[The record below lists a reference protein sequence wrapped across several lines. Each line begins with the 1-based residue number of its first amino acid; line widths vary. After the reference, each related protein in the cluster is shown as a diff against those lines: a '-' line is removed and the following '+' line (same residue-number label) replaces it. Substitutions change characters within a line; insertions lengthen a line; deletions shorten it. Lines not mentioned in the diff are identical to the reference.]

1 MMRDSLFIL
10 NAGSSSIKFAL
21 FAINHRMTLEIVVR
35 GQISSLDEKPHF
47 LVRNQ
52 RNDSIHQEIYAN
64 QSKRLTMAHK
74 QALEKI
80 VYWLELNYSQYKIF
94 AAGHRIVHGGHLY
107 TQPVLIDDAIVNQLE
122 RFNGLAPLHQPYTIF
137 PIKFLSK
144 RYPQLCQVAC
154 FDTAFHQTQLP
165 LARLFALPD
174 DIAAVP
180 IRRYGFHGLSYE
192 YIAQVLPN
200 YLGKHVANSRIII
213 AHLGYGASLC
223 AIRERKSV
231 ATTMGF
237 SVLEGLPMGTR
248 CGTID
253 PGVLLYLLTNEN
265 MSVKQLSELLYE
277 HSGLLG
283 LSSISGDIQ
292 VLLENKDR
300 KAKLA
305 IDYFVYHI
313 NREIGAL
320 TATLNGLDGLI
331 FTAGIGEN
339 SPDIRAKICDLA
351 SWLGIRLNPVANN
364 KNESCISSS
373 ESAIPVWVIPT
384 NEESIIA
391 QHTFN
396 IMKTRQ

>member
-1 MMRDSLFIL
+1 MINDSLFIL

-21 FAINHRMTLEIVVR
+21 FAIKHRMTLELVVR

-47 LVRNQ
+47 VIRNQ
-52 RNDSIHQEIYAN
+52 RNESIHQEIYVN
-64 QSKRLTMAHK
+64 QSKSLTMAHK

-80 VYWLELNYSQYKIF
+80 VYWLELNYSQYEIF
-94 AAGHRIVHGGHLY
+94 AAGHRIVHGGNLY
-107 TQPVLIDDAIVNQLE
+107 TQPVLIDDTIVNQLE

-174 DIAAVP
+174 DIAAMP

-192 YIAQVLPN
+192 YITQVLPH
-200 YLGKHVANSRIII
+200 YLEKQIANGRIII
-213 AHLGYGASLC
+213 AHLGHGVSLC

-237 SVLEGLPMGTR
+237 SVLDGLPMGTR

-265 MSVKQLSELLYE
+265 MSVRQLSELLYK

-283 LSSISGDIQ
+283 LSGISGDMKI
-292 VLLENKDR
+292 LLANKDP
-300 KAKLA
+300 KAKQA
-305 IDYFVYHI
+305 IDYFVYHV

-339 SPDIRAKICDLA
+339 SPDIRARIGEQA
-351 SWLGIRLNPVANN
+351 SWLGIKLNPIANN
-364 KNESCISSS
+364 KNELCISSS
-373 ESAIPVWVIPT
+373 ESPISVWVIPT
-384 NEESIIA
+384 DEEFIIA
-391 QHTFN
+391 QHTLN
-396 IMKTRQ
+396 IMKAR